1 MGLAHCGSSSHRK
14 ALFHTDY
21 KNGSC
26 FLVSNELRFSK
37 EVLPLYFKHN
47 NMASF
52 VRQLNMYGF
61 HKVVHV
67 DMGLPREQEE
77 VSISRGEEVK
87 LKQQEMSKILLEV
100 MQVKGRQQV
109 ADSKLLAIKQP
120 LMHNSSGI
128 YHSSP
133 KYSRPIRIESDQE
146 PSAIQGNLQNSSVYP
161 GGVII
166 SDITHVL
173 ERRAVG
179 PWQGDPGCSGA
190 FDVNWRP
197 SEPETL
203 LKQEIDHLVPS
214 AAPCA
219 LAPSDL
225 YHSLLEESGT
235 AGPEEASTEW
245 GEIVDHLAQKHCSL
259 SSSPHVNMEL
269 LQDVSVDC
277 PVLCTSTAPVRAI
290 TLIVTLPL
298 LSPLT
303 ALSTLPGTLLSGN
316 GKALGHGEPLNNKN
330 NRMIHKNRNVINK
343 LPLPLFVVC
352 VQKRHKTV
360 RKEPGCSQTPEV
372 NGVSCLIHDEDYTEC
387 TWKEKGRPDRNY
399 TFQSRYR
406 TGAEYAECP
415 SYTQVEGY
423 NVGCR
428 LEYNS
433 HMRFATFQVQLS
445 SANNKAI
452 WNTDIKLKPLVK
464 LYSPVNLTVDNSS
477 SNGLYLYWNTSMSKS
492 QCLESIVR
500 YRSSTDSAWQN
511 SPAFTSLRY
520 FNLPFADAEE
530 LYEFQVK
537 VRINEFCGTS
547 DYWSDWSQ
555 PAYWGSNATSK
566 DIHFSFN
573 PSVVIYPI
581 MGSAVLL
588 ILACCLIHNERL
600 RIILVPVIPNPG
612 KNFEE
617 LFNSYD
623 GNFQV
628 WKLEGCLIHDED
640 YTECTWKE
648 KGRPDRNYTFQS
660 RYRTGAEYAECPSY
674 TQVEGYNVGCR
685 LEYNSH
691 MRFATFQV
699 QLSSANNKAI
709 WNTDINLKP
718 LVKLYSPVNLTV
730 DNSSS
735 NGLYLYWNT
744 SMSKSQCLESIVRYR
759 SSTDSAWQN
768 SPAFTSLRYFN
779 LPFADAEELYEFQVK
794 VRINEFC
801 GTSDYWSD
809 WSQPAYWGSNATSK
823 DIHFS
828 FNPSVVIYPI
838 MGSAVLLIL
847 ACCLIH
853 NERLRIILV
862 PVIPN
867 PGKNFEELFNSY
879 DGNSGDIVDGFKPNF
894 SEPVC
899 TVKERAGSVSDS
911 CGGPGG
917 SVRSDCS
924 LLIPEDDPDC
934 VSTSS
939 ASSSSTLPAPPY
951 EV

>member
-1 MGLAHCGSSSHRK
+1 MSAVFIRLQIQSEICQ
-14 ALFHTDY
+14 
-21 KNGSC
+21 NGSC

-77 VSISRGEEVK
+77 VIEFQHPHFRCGETQLLGNIRRKALRELGYGRLVLQIGRGAVEPAPYSSAEFTLEVFRYKESITEEIRSADLVISHAGAGSCLETLGVGTSLLVVVNDQLMNNHQLELARQLYRDGHLYYCTCRCTSTHRFISREQRTVAV
-87 LKQQEMSKILLEV
+87 SKGKYQSYRVMERGAALVLTVLLLRGFE
-100 MQVKGRQQV
+100 
-109 ADSKLLAIKQP
+109 
-120 LMHNSSGI
+120 
-128 YHSSP
+128 
-133 KYSRPIRIESDQE
+133 
-146 PSAIQGNLQNSSVYP
+146 
-161 GGVII
+161 
-166 SDITHVL
+166 
-173 ERRAVG
+173 
-179 PWQGDPGCSGA
+179 CSG
-190 FDVNWRP
+190 
-197 SEPETL
+197 
-203 LKQEIDHLVPS
+203 
-214 AAPCA
+214 
-219 LAPSDL
+219 
-225 YHSLLEESGT
+225 
-235 AGPEEASTEW
+235 EAST
-245 GEIVDHLAQKHCSL
+245 
-259 SSSPHVNMEL
+259 
-269 LQDVSVDC
+269 
-277 PVLCTSTAPVRAI
+277 
-290 TLIVTLPL
+290 
-298 LSPLT
+298 
-303 ALSTLPGTLLSGN
+303 
-316 GKALGHGEPLNNKN
+316 
-330 NRMIHKNRNVINK
+330 
-343 LPLPLFVVC
+343 
-352 VQKRHKTV
+352 
-360 RKEPGCSQTPEV
+360 
-372 NGVSCLIHDEDYTEC
+372 GVSCLIHDEDYTEC
-387 TWKEKGRPDRNY
+387 TWKEKGRPERNY

-628 WKLEGCLIHDED
+628 WKLDLIDLCD
-640 YTECTWKE
+640 E
-648 KGRPDRNYTFQS
+648 KGILKLLFL
-660 RYRTGAEYAECPSY
+660 YRTPLESASRMLY
-674 TQVEGYNVGCR
+674 TRGTYIVCRVNQLLQAQVGNLEKAR
-685 LEYNSH
+685 LKQHQARVQEERRLQLVSDGVVPAAQSNST
-691 MRFATFQV
+691 MKG
-699 QLSSANNKAI
+699 KAGG
-709 WNTDINLKP
+709 KAGH
-718 LVKLYSPVNLTV
+718 VNLEILDEEPLRKTV
-730 DNSSS
+730 GKKTLKGILHENAFIPLGDEGGAHSADRPMAGSSVGSS
-735 NGLYLYWNT
+735 NDRVFKQQEPTNRKQNC
-744 SMSKSQCLESIVRYR
+744 SLESTGSHRG
-759 SSTDSAWQN
+759 ST
-768 SPAFTSLRYFN
+768 
-779 LPFADAEELYEFQVK
+779 
-794 VRINEFC
+794 C
-801 GTSDYWSD
+801 
-809 WSQPAYWGSNATSK
+809 
-823 DIHFS
+823 
-828 FNPSVVIYPI
+828 
-838 MGSAVLLIL
+838 
-847 ACCLIH
+847 
-853 NERLRIILV
+853 
-862 PVIPN
+862 
-867 PGKNFEELFNSY
+867 
-879 DGNSGDIVDGFKPNF
+879 
-894 SEPVC
+894 
-899 TVKERAGSVSDS
+899 
-911 CGGPGG
+911 
-917 SVRSDCS
+917 
-924 LLIPEDDPDC
+924 
-934 VSTSS
+934 
-939 ASSSSTLPAPPY
+939 
-951 EV
+951 